1 VLLERHAF
9 RFLRRALTTHPNRT
23 TIRTR
28 NPKKEAAM
36 NDNVEIDP
44 VCGMEVDPAQAAG
57 NSEYEDRVY
66 WFCSHQCKQRF
77 DLCPSEFAEA
87 A

>member
-1 VLLERHAF
+1 
-9 RFLRRALTTHPNRT
+9 
-23 TIRTR
+23 
-28 NPKKEAAM
+28 M